1 MILGDTEYRDV
12 IALKRLGGIKRKS
25 QQQLLITTPNVEGKE
40 LDQLKFYDMTMT
52 VLGIL
57 YSCSTIFSLLISGR
71 KIYTGYLM
79 SDSYLGMD
87 QQYELCFNI
96 TNSAVKA
103 APPGFFASKNDDYD

>member
-52 VLGIL
+52 VL
-57 YSCSTIFSLLISGR
+57 
-71 KIYTGYLM
+71 
-79 SDSYLGMD
+79 
-87 QQYELCFNI
+87 
-96 TNSAVKA
+96 
-103 APPGFFASKNDDYD
+103 